1 MGRKLG
7 YARVSTKD
15 QKLELKIDSLIEAG
29 VEERDIFK
37 EKITGSKKERPA
49 LEQLMEYVEPGDTIV
64 VWKLDRMG
72 RSIRHLIEL
81 MEHFKEQNIAFVS
94 LQENIDTSSTTG
106 KLIFNI
112 FASFSEFERDM
123 IIQRTKA
130 GLEAARARGNKG
142 GRPKKDEAA
151 IKRAL
156 KLYHSKEYSIKEIAE
171 MTGVSKA
178 TLFGISRKK
187 LRNNSQLI

>member
-1 MGRKLG
+1 MGRILG
-7 YARVSTKD
+7 YARVSTQD
-15 QKLELKIDSLIEAG
+15 QKLELQIDALKGAG
-29 VEERDIFK
+29 VEDRDIFK

-49 LEQLMEYVEPGDTIV
+49 LDKLLEYAEPGDTIV

-81 MEHFKEQNIAFVS
+81 MEHFKEKNIAFVS
-94 LQENIDTSSTTG
+94 IKENIDTSSATG

-112 FASFSEFERDM
+112 FASLSEFERDM
-123 IIQRTKA
+123 IIERTKA

-142 GRPKKDEAA
+142 GRPKKDAEA

-156 KLYHSKEYSIKEIAE
+156 KLYHSKEYSIKDITK

-178 TLFGISRKK
+178 TLY
-187 LRNNSQLI
+187 RNLD